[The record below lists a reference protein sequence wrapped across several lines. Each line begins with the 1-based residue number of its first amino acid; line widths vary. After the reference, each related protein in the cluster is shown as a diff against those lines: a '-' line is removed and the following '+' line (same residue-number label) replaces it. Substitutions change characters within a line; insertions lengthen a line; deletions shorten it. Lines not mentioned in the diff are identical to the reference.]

1 MRKITENINGR
12 EDITI
17 DSTAIKMVIR
27 EYYELNANKFNNLDK
42 LKKCLNYTTCE
53 NYRRNKNSE

>member
-42 LKKCLNYTTCE
+42 QKMFELYNLWKLQKK
-53 NYRRNKNSE
+53 